1 MTTLSTVGQIVVS
14 GLTSE
19 SSNRT
24 ESNSTFSVPLGIAGT
39 SISQYQLP
47 AKELDLEILENVQ
60 PILDQINAKKSQIA
74 SICSSVM
81 SVYIP
86 GIRSPLCAVEPDKA
100 NLDSVVISDKDEYP
114 AVTGGFSV
122 GGTPNPGTP
131 QIAYG
136 NIRPDNIRILR
147 YPNLENRVAPN
158 DNALENYK
166 FPVLTTQNAGQG
178 KIDSFFKNSKY
189 NDGVLTYYVT
199 SDTGNWS
206 SESWNSSSNVIGQ
219 YVKVTGPG
227 IGTVGIPG
235 AYDHPSKTFTP
246 EPEYSTIVS
255 GLTGITTGTF
265 NGTSVNFN
273 PITLKMESTGFF
285 PLFTSISGTLV
296 IASGLNAT
304 TIINSISTLE
314 SEIEALRVGISTW
327 FSEVNSLKERRHGQ
341 QLRVW
346 SYKRVQQ
353 RNSSEN
359 VNIGLGITSV
369 ERVDP
374 RLPTTIYNFSSE
386 DSRFDDTSITFD
398 AN

>member
-1 MTTLSTVGQIVVS
+1 
-14 GLTSE
+14 
-19 SSNRT
+19 
-24 ESNSTFSVPLGIAGT
+24 
-39 SISQYQLP
+39 
-47 AKELDLEILENVQ
+47 
-60 PILDQINAKKSQIA
+60 LDQINAKKSQIV
-74 SICSSVM
+74 SICNSVM

-86 GIRSPLCAVEPDKA
+86 GIRSPLCAVEADKA
-100 NLDSVVISDKDEYP
+100 NLDSDVISDKNEYP
-114 AVTGGFSV
+114 AVIGGFSF
-122 GGTPNPGTP
+122 GGTANPGTP

-136 NIRPDNIRILR
+136 NVRPDNIRILR

-178 KIDSFFKNSKY
+178 KVDSFFKNSKY

-199 SDTGNWS
+199 SDSGNWD

-235 AYDHPSKTFTP
+235 AYDHPSKTFTA
-246 EPEYSTIVS
+246 EPEYASIVS

-265 NGTSVNFN
+265 NGLGVNFN
-273 PITLKMESTGFF
+273 PVTLKLESTGFP
-285 PLFTSISGTLV
+285 PLLMSASGTLV

-304 TIINSISTLE
+304 TIINSINTLE
-314 SEIEALRVGISTW
+314 SEIQALRVGISTW

-346 SYKRVQQ
+346 SYKRVQT

-359 VNIGLGITSV
+359 VNIGLGVSSV

-374 RLPTTIYNFSSE
+374 RLPTTIYVFDNE
-386 DSRFDDTSITFD
+386 DSRFDDTSVKFD